1 MRKCARA
8 KDTTR
13 RSSDNALVPV
23 TYDLYDVC
31 DVRLAGHMNT
41 PFNRITLIVL
51 DGAGIGA
58 MPDASEWGDSGA
70 DTLGHICESRQLR
83 LPNLQSLG
91 LGNIRPLAG
100 LPPLENVRGCYG
112 KCALRSNGKDTTTG
126 HWEMAGIILER
137 AFPTYPNGFP
147 QSVIDQFVARSHVPG
162 ILGNIPA
169 SGTEIIK
176 QLGDEHVKTSKPIV
190 YTSADSV
197 FQIAAH
203 EEIIP
208 LERLY
213 EICEIARDLLRGEHE
228 VGRVIARP
236 FLGKPGSFFRTEN
249 RHDYAVPPPRE
260 NLLPVLSA
268 NGLDVVAIGKIASIY
283 DSTGVT
289 QDISAKNNEQSINQ
303 TIRALEQQTRGLVF
317 SNLVDFDMLYGHRR
331 DTEGYARAL
340 EHFDSRWPEI
350 ETVMRNDDLVII
362 TADHGND
369 PTYPGTDHTRE
380 YAPLLVFGKV
390 AKAGINLGS
399 RRSLADIGKTIAE
412 NFGLSLDSGE
422 SFLDEIVLV

>member
-1 MRKCARA
+1 ME
-8 KDTTR
+8 
-13 RSSDNALVPV
+13 
-23 TYDLYDVC
+23 
-31 DVRLAGHMNT
+31 H
-41 PFNRITLIVL
+41 FNRITLIVL

-58 MPDASEWGDSGA
+58 MPDAPEWGDAGS
-70 DTLGHICESRQLR
+70 DTFGHICESRQLN
-83 LPNLQSLG
+83 LPHLQRLG

-100 LPPLENVRGCYG
+100 VSAIEDPRGGYG
-112 KCALRSNGKDTTTG
+112 KCALKSNGKDTTTG

-147 QSVIDQFVARSHVPG
+147 QSVIDEFIAKTGVPG

-176 QLGDEHVKTSKPIV
+176 QLGEEHVKTKKPIV

-208 LERLY
+208 LDRLY
-213 EICEIARDLLRGEHE
+213 EICEIARGLLRGEHE

-236 FLGKPGSFFRTEN
+236 FLGEPGSFYRTEN

-260 NLLPVLSA
+260 NLLPLLSE
-268 NGLDVVAIGKIASIY
+268 NGLDVVSIGKIASIY
-283 DSTGVT
+283 DSQGVT
-289 QDISAKNNEQSINQ
+289 QDLTAKNNQQSIDQ
-303 TIRALEQQTRGLVF
+303 TIKALNDDTRGLIF

-340 EHFDSRWPEI
+340 EHFDARWPEI
-350 ETVMRNDDLVII
+350 EAAMNDGDLLMI

-380 YAPLLVFGKV
+380 YAPLIVYGKK
-390 AKAGINLGS
+390 AKSGVDLGT
-399 RRSLADIGKTIAE
+399 RKSLSDIGNTIAE
-412 NFGLSLDSGE
+412 NFGLNLRAGE
-422 SFLDEIVLV
+422 SFLNQLRA

>member
-1 MRKCARA
+1 M
-8 KDTTR
+8 TTR
-13 RSSDNALVPV
+13 
-23 TYDLYDVC
+23 
-31 DVRLAGHMNT
+31 
-41 PFNRITLIVL
+41 FNRITLIVL

-58 MPDASEWGDSGA
+58 MPDAPAWGDAGS
-70 DTLGHICESRQLR
+70 DTFGHICESRQLS
-83 LPNLQSLG
+83 LPNLRDLG
-91 LGNIRPLAG
+91 LGNIRRLAG
-100 LPPLENVRGCYG
+100 VARIEKPRGCYG
-112 KCALRSNGKDTTTG
+112 RCALKSNGKDTTTG

-147 QSVIDQFVARSHVPG
+147 QSLIDEFIAKTHVPG

-176 QLGDEHVKTSKPIV
+176 ELGEEHVKTKKPIV

-203 EEIIP
+203 EEVIP
-208 LERLY
+208 LDRLY
-213 EICEIARDLLRGEHE
+213 EICEIARDMLRGENE

-236 FLGKPGSFFRTEN
+236 FLGEPGSFYRTEN

-260 NLLPVLSA
+260 NLLPLLSG
-268 NGLDVVAIGKIASIY
+268 NDLDVVSIGKIASIY

-289 QDISAKNNEQSINQ
+289 QDLKAKNNQQSIDQ
-303 TIRALEQQTRGLVF
+303 TIKALEDQTRGLIF

-340 EHFDSRWPEI
+340 EHFDARWPEI
-350 ETVMRNDDLVII
+350 ENAMRDDDLLMI

-380 YAPLLVFGKV
+380 YAPLIVYGKK
-390 AKAGINLGS
+390 AKAGVDLGT
-399 RRSLADIGKTIAE
+399 RESLSDIGKTIAE
-412 NFGLSLDSGE
+412 NFGLNLRAGE
-422 SFLDEIVLV
+422 SFLNDLVA

>member
-1 MRKCARA
+1 MGQ
-8 KDTTR
+8 T
-13 RSSDNALVPV
+13 S
-23 TYDLYDVC
+23 
-31 DVRLAGHMNT
+31 

-58 MPDASEWGDSGA
+58 MPDAPEWGDAGS
-70 DTLGHICESRQLR
+70 DTFGHICESREVR

-91 LGNIRPLAG
+91 LGNIRSLQGVAKIDKPRAAF
-100 LPPLENVRGCYG
+100 G
-112 KCALRSNGKDTTTG
+112 KCALASNGKDTTTG

-137 AFPTYPNGFP
+137 AFPLYPNGFP
-147 QSVIDQFVARSHVPG
+147 KSVIDEFITRTRVPG

-176 QLGDEHVKTSKPIV
+176 DLGDEHVRTGKPIV
-190 YTSADSV
+190 YTSGDSV
-197 FQIAAH
+197 FQIAVH
-203 EEIIP
+203 EEVIP

-213 EICEIARDLLRGEHE
+213 EICEIARDILRGEHE

-236 FLGKPGSFFRTEN
+236 FRGAPGAFFRTEN

-260 NLLPVLSA
+260 NLLPLLSEQ
-268 NGLDVVAIGKIASIY
+268 GLDVVCIGKIASIY

-289 QDISAKNNEQSINQ
+289 QDLTAKNNEQSIDQ
-303 TIRALEQQTRGLVF
+303 TIRALQEDTRGLVF

-350 ETVMRNDDLVII
+350 EAAMGAGDLIII

-380 YAPLLVFGKV
+380 YAPLLVFGKRARPGV
-390 AKAGINLGS
+390 NLNT
-399 RRSLADIGKTIAE
+399 RRSLADIGHTIAE
-412 NFGLSLDSGE
+412 NFALGLSAGQ
-422 SFLDEIVLV
+422 SFLNSVRPNL